1 MSKISKRIKE
11 TQTKIEKKLYK
22 ANEALQVLKLIS
34 TAKFNETAE
43 AHIALRIDPKYN
55 DQKLRSTVMLP
66 KGNGKEVKIA
76 VITRQ
81 EPSEVLAMGADIVGD
96 DELVT
101 EILKTGKFEFD
112 QLITTPDMMPLI
124 AKLGRVLGPRGL
136 MPSPKAGTVT
146 VNIKEA
152 ITEFKSGKL
161 EYRADRTGIVH
172 VPFGKLNFPEEDL
185 LINLEA
191 IQESIDKNKPPG
203 VKGNYWKS
211 FYITTTMSPSIQMEV
226 SAFRDKIFD

>member
-55 DQKLRSTVMLP
+55 DQKLRATVMLP

-136 MPSPKAGTVT
+136 MP
-146 VNIKEA
+146 
-152 ITEFKSGKL
+152 
-161 EYRADRTGIVH
+161 
-172 VPFGKLNFPEEDL
+172 
-185 LINLEA
+185 
-191 IQESIDKNKPPG
+191 
-203 VKGNYWKS
+203 
-211 FYITTTMSPSIQMEV
+211 
-226 SAFRDKIFD
+226 

>member
-1 MSKISKRIKE
+1 
-11 TQTKIEKKLYK
+11 
-22 ANEALQVLKLIS
+22 
-34 TAKFNETAE
+34 
-43 AHIALRIDPKYN
+43 
-55 DQKLRSTVMLP
+55 
-66 KGNGKEVKIA
+66 
-76 VITRQ
+76 
-81 EPSEVLAMGADIVGD
+81 
-96 DELVT
+96 
-101 EILKTGKFEFD
+101 
-112 QLITTPDMMPLI
+112 
-124 AKLGRVLGPRGL
+124 